1 MRRQAD
7 FIDLTGI
14 WGYDAFVPKILKL
27 LVFSFFIKVDF

>member
-14 WGYDAFVPKILKL
+14 WGYGAFVTRIQKL
-27 LVFSFFIKVDF
+27 LVFSFLVKLDF